1 MTVSDELLSLAL
13 FLPCLVFS
21 QHNYLGVIVYV
32 QGFIQTFWQGG
43 QSGVL
48 GGGGVS
54 HDVDRS
60 EVISN
65 PKGGYLGSKGEQM
78 PPLAPLNETLMYL
91 ELVHVHVYL

>member
-48 GGGGVS
+48 GGGRCEPRCRQKRSDFKSQGGVLRIQGGANAPS
-54 HDVDRS
+54 CP
-60 EVISN
+60 
-65 PKGGYLGSKGEQM
+65 PK
-78 PPLAPLNETLMYL
+78 
-91 ELVHVHVYL
+91 